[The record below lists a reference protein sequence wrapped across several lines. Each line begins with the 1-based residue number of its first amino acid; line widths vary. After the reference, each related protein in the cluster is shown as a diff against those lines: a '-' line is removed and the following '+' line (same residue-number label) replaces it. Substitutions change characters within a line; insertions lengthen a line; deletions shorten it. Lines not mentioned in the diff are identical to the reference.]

1 MGGMMSRQKGKSGER
16 EIAALLT
23 VLTGF
28 DVRRKVRQHA
38 GDSDIEGVDG
48 WEIEAKRYAAA
59 SPAVIK
65 LWWRQAVE
73 QAARTGAKPVLFF
86 RLDRG
91 NWCAVWQSQLH
102 KSPRPTAPSTDFDD
116 TLNATPSTW
125 WDLVRGLS

>member
-1 MGGMMSRQKGKSGER
+1 MMSRQKGKAGER

-38 GDSDIEGVDG
+38 GDSDLEGVDG

-59 SPAVIK
+59 STAVIK

-73 QAARTGAKPVLFF
+73 QAERTGEKPVLFF

-91 NWCAVWQSQLH
+91 AWCAVWQSELH
-102 KSPRPTAPSTDFDD
+102 LTPCPSAPSTDFDD
-116 TLNATPSTW
+116 TLTATPATW
-125 WDLVRGLS
+125 WSLARGLT

>member
-1 MGGMMSRQKGKSGER
+1 MSRQKGKSGER

-23 VLTGF
+23 ALTGF
-28 DVRRKVRQHA
+28 DVRRRVRQHA
-38 GDSDIEGVDG
+38 GDSDLEGVDG

-73 QAARTGAKPVLFF
+73 QASRTGAKPVLFF

-91 NWCAVWQSQLH
+91 NWCAVWQAGLH
-102 KSPRPTAPSTDFDD
+102 QSPRPSTLSASFDD
-116 TLNATPSTW
+116 TVSGTPEVW
-125 WDLVRGLS
+125 WKLVDGLHKCT